1 MVFFSFELFKW
12 LFESVRIDLD
22 QVSAQT
28 VDSGPKSWH
37 LGKLGYWGGGPLAE
51 SLRCRQELRQK
62 SQGTVKKK
70 FSGRCLFLAFPTQ

>member
-1 MVFFSFELFKW
+1 MVFFGFEWFKW
-12 LFESVRIDLD
+12 LFGPIRIDLD

-28 VDSGPKSWH
+28 VGSGPESWH

-62 SQGTVKKK
+62 IQRDS
-70 FSGRCLFLAFPTQ
+70 